1 MNHNLNSCTTLN
13 NGLKMPWL
21 GYGVY
26 QVEEGQEVEKSV
38 NNALQIGYRSIDT
51 AAVYGNEI
59 GVGKAIKES
68 GIPREQIFLTTK
80 VWNDD
85 QRKNRTLEA
94 FQESLSRLGTHYVDL
109 YLIHWPVAGCY
120 EKTWKVMEEIYKSGR
135 AKAIG
140 VSNFLIPNLQDILK
154 NGTIVPAVNQIEY
167 HPYLVQPELV
177 KFCKD
182 LDIQVEAWSP
192 LMQGHIVSVPE
203 VQKIAEKYNKSAVQ
217 IALRWNL
224 QHQVITIPK
233 SITPE
238 RILENTQVFDF
249 KLSQTEM
256 DLLDSLDRGKRFGPD
271 PDNFNF

>member
-1 MNHNLNSCTTLN
+1 MKDNLNSCVTLN

-26 QVEEGQEVEKSV
+26 QVEEGQEVV
-38 NNALQIGYRSIDT
+38 NAVSEALKLGYRSIDT

-68 GIPREQIFLTTK
+68 GIPREEIFLTTK
-80 VWNDD
+80 VWNDA
-85 QRKNRTLEA
+85 QRNDRILEA
-94 FQESLSRLGTHYVDL
+94 FQESLDRLGTNYVDL

-120 EKTWKVMEEIYKSGR
+120 EKTWQVMEEIYQSGR

-140 VSNFLIPNLQDILK
+140 VSNFLIPHLQDILK
-154 NGTIVPAVNQIEY
+154 NGSIVPAVNQIEY

-177 KFCKD
+177 KFCQNQN
-182 LDIQVEAWSP
+182 IQVEAWSP

-203 VQKIAEKYNKSAVQ
+203 IQKIAEKYNKSTAQ
-217 IALRWNL
+217 IGLRWNL

-233 SITPE
+233 SITPS

-249 KLSQTEM
+249 ELTTEEM
-256 DLLDSLDRGKRFGPD
+256 DLLDSLDKKKRFGPD
-271 PDNFNF
+271 PANFNF